1 MIIIEVEVPPYKN
14 GQFSI
19 WCPDYGILWRG
30 SQQTLR
36 LLSTWIPVG
45 DFVQKVSFSNVLAE
59 SNATFT
65 LSQFARLFPTGF
77 PKSSLLDG
85 DFVLLDVERKGA
97 IDFRSLI
104 LACRLRRQETN
115 WLQLKIN
122 YFLYRHVMHSN
133 YILKTPSH
141 DPHKQI
147 INWFLSGWSSQK
159 TGRNECAGPSK
170 CNSITSSASAT
181 RYDVDVDCLEQ
192 NEKNEKI

>member
-19 WCPDYGILWRG
+19 WCPDYGILWRC

-45 DFVQKVSFSNVLAE
+45 DFVQKVLFSNVLAE

-77 PKSSLLDG
+77 PKSSLLDN

-104 LACRLRRQETN
+104 LACRLNTKN
-115 WLQLKIN
+115 TI
-122 YFLYRHVMHSN
+122 S
-133 YILKTPSH
+133 
-141 DPHKQI
+141 
-147 INWFLSGWSSQK
+147 WSPQNIK
-159 TGRNECAGPSK
+159 K
-170 CNSITSSASAT
+170 LMSIRLVFA
-181 RYDVDVDCLEQ
+181 
-192 NEKNEKI
+192 KNREERMRWAFKV

>member
-19 WCPDYGILWRG
+19 WCPDYWILWRG

-45 DFVQKVSFSNVLAE
+45 DFVQKVLFSNVLAE
-59 SNATFT
+59 PNATFP

-77 PKSSLLDG
+77 PKSSLLDN

-104 LACRLRRQETN
+104 LACRLSTKNKFTPIFVQTCN
-115 WLQLKIN
+115 PFQLYMKNNI
-122 YFLYRHVMHSN
+122 S
-133 YILKTPSH
+133 
-141 DPHKQI
+141 
-147 INWFLSGWSSQK
+147 WSPQTIK
-159 TGRNECAGPSK
+159 K
-170 CNSITSSASAT
+170 LMSIRLVFA
-181 RYDVDVDCLEQ
+181 
-192 NEKNEKI
+192 KNREERMRWAFKV